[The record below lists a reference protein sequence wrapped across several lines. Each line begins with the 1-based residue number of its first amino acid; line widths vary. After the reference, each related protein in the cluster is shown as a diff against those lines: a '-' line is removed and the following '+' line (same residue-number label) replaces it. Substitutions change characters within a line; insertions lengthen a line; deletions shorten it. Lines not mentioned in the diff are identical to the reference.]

1 MLMPGHNMPR
11 QCVTISSISR
21 ISASAAARAIMC
33 SRRGAAH
40 MESARMATQ
49 KWPEA
54 IEAIEAIEEFPRTLS
69 GKVKKVELRN
79 RLRNQAK

>member
-11 QCVTISSISR
+11 QCVTISSILR
-21 ISASAAARAIMC
+21 ISASAAARTITW

-40 MESARMATQ
+40 LESARMATQ
-49 KWPEA
+49 KWP
-54 IEAIEAIEEFPRTLS
+54 EAIEAIEEFPRTLS

>member
-21 ISASAAARAIMC
+21 ISASAAARAIIC

-40 MESARMATQ
+40 LESARMATQ
-49 KWPEA
+49 KWP
-54 IEAIEAIEEFPRTLS
+54 EAIEAIEEFPRTLS

>member
-1 MLMPGHNMPR
+1 MCDDFIDLEDICVCGREGNHVLSPRCGPSGNRQNGH
-11 QCVTISSISR
+11 
-21 ISASAAARAIMC
+21 A
-33 SRRGAAH
+33 
-40 MESARMATQ
+40 E
-49 KWPEA
+49 EA

>member
-1 MLMPGHNMPR
+1 
-11 QCVTISSISR
+11 
-21 ISASAAARAIMC
+21 
-33 SRRGAAH
+33 

-49 KWPEA
+49 KWP
-54 IEAIEAIEEFPRTLS
+54 EAIEAIEEFPRTLS